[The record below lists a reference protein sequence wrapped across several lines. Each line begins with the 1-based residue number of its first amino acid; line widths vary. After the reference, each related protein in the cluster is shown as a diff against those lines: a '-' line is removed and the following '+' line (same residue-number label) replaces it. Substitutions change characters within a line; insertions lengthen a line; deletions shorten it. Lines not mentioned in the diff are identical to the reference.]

1 MSDTKISAL
10 PPAGTPAS
18 ADSLPIVQGSGLAAE
33 TRRATFAQ
41 LRDAVQADRAVHVR
55 DYGAV
60 GDGVTDDGPAIQAA
74 VNALAAASGGIL
86 MFGPRRYRVASAV
99 TISGATIVLQ
109 GAGFTEGPNADDGTW
124 IIIDSTGF
132 TPFTFTGVLARGSAV
147 RDIAVRQSHTNA
159 LVPGWTPTNYDYV
172 FRVVDCLGAV
182 DFANVFLCAINK
194 GIFCDNSGRL
204 NIQRLRGQV
213 FTNGVEIDRC
223 FDIPRIQHVHFWTF
237 LSINEH
243 MLRYQQTNLDGLLFR
258 RCDGV
263 FLDDIFALAARSTV
277 RFSSSASG
285 VTTKFYIGK
294 LYADFS
300 RYGVWIDGDGT
311 MGQIASI
318 TTQSEDFAT
327 GGGAIQADSNGIRV
341 DANNVQVQ
349 VGNLRADACQ
359 QNAVR
364 INGSGNRFDIFAFRA
379 NIFNALN
386 DGSAAIHI
394 ANVASGTTNQVF
406 LGSPPILNGG
416 GTGPLVN
423 SGTNA
428 SLAMM
433 APAGRVGRPGLMVGN
448 IDAGLYA
455 PSTTELAAA
464 AGGAEVLR
472 ATATGTVT
480 LGGAPGAQAFSV
492 ATPANT
498 VNELRV
504 TGAATGA
511 RVTAAAQGSDANIG
525 IDLSAKGT
533 GTVALLSN
541 GAAAVAASNPASA
554 VNSLL
559 VSGAAT
565 GGRVSAATQGTDTNI
580 GLDLSAKGTG
590 TVALLSNGAAAVAA
604 SNPASAV
611 NSLLVSGAATG
622 GRVSAAAQG
631 SDANVGVNLAG
642 KGTGTVALQANNANS
657 LVATNPASAV
667 NNLQASGSATGVA
680 PQLSAQGTDANIAL
694 QLASKG
700 TGVVQLMTRGA
711 VGFELSAPGT
721 PINSLRV
728 NAAATGGRIGLVA
741 QGTDTNI
748 GLDVAGKGTGT
759 VALQANGANAVVV
772 TNPASAVN
780 TVQLSGSATGT
791 APQISAQG
799 TDANVT
805 LQLAGKGTGAVQSTA
820 PFLLPSFTVA
830 GLPAAASYT
839 GGVIYVSNGTV
850 NKRLAVSDGTSWRWP
865 DGAIVS

>member
-464 AGGAEVLR
+464 AGGAEALR

-511 RVTAAAQGSDANIG
+511 RVTAAAQGSYA
-525 IDLSAKGT
+525 
-533 GTVALLSN
+533 
-541 GAAAVAASNPASA
+541 
-554 VNSLL
+554 
-559 VSGAAT
+559 
-565 GGRVSAATQGTDTNI
+565 NI